1 MSLIEQINS
10 DFKQA
15 MLNHDEV
22 RKTTLNGL
30 KSAIKYREVERG
42 AGSVLDDQEIEA
54 VIARE
59 VKSRNDAI
67 EVYHQAGDNERADKE
82 VAERDILMVYLP
94 KQLTADELR
103 AKVAEIIVNGGY
115 EKQDFGRI
123 MGQAKTEIGNAADGA
138 AIAAMVREYFAQ

>member
-30 KSAIKYREVERG
+30 KSAIKYREVEKG
-42 AGSVLDDQEIEA
+42 GGSVLDDQEIEA

-67 EVYHQAGDNERADKE
+67 EVYRQAGDNERADKE

>member
-30 KSAIKYREVERG
+30 KSAIKYREVEKG

-67 EVYHQAGDNERADKE
+67 EVYRQAGDNERADKE

-103 AKVAEIIVNGGY
+103 VKVAEIIVNGGY

-123 MGQAKTEIGNAADGA
+123 MGQAKVEIGNAADGA

>member
-30 KSAIKYREVERG
+30 KSAIKYREVEKG

-67 EVYHQAGDNERADKE
+67 EVYRQAGDNERADKE
-82 VAERDILMVYLP
+82 VAARDILMVYLP

-103 AKVAEIIVNGGY
+103 AKVAEVIVNGGY
-115 EKQDFGRI
+115 VKQDFGRI
-123 MGQAKTEIGNAADGA
+123 MGQAKAEIGNAADGA

>member
-30 KSAIKYREVERG
+30 KSAIKYREVEKG
-42 AGSVLDDQEIEA
+42 AGSVLDGQEIEA

-67 EVYHQAGDNERADKE
+67 EVYRQAGDNERADKE

-123 MGQAKTEIGNAADGA
+123 MGQAKAEIGNAADGA
-138 AIAAMVREYFAQ
+138 AIATMVREYFAQ

>member
-30 KSAIKYREVERG
+30 KSAIKYREVEKG

-67 EVYHQAGDNERADKE
+67 EVYRQAGDNERADKE

>member
-22 RKTTLNGL
+22 RKTTLNEL
-30 KSAIKYREVERG
+30 KSAIKYREVEKG

-67 EVYHQAGDNERADKE
+67 EVYRQAGDNERADKE

-103 AKVAEIIVNGGY
+103 VKVAEIIVNGGY

-123 MGQAKTEIGNAADGA
+123 MGQAKVEIGNAADGA

>member
-30 KSAIKYREVERG
+30 KSAIKYREVEKG

-67 EVYHQAGDNERADKE
+67 EVYRQAGDNERADKE

-103 AKVAEIIVNGGY
+103 SKVAEIIVNGGY

-123 MGQAKTEIGNAADGA
+123 MGQAKVEIGNAADGA

>member
-22 RKTTLNGL
+22 CKTTLNGL
-30 KSAIKYREVERG
+30 KSAIKYREVEKG

-67 EVYHQAGDNERADKE
+67 EVYRQAGDNERADKE

-94 KQLTADELR
+94 KQLTA
-103 AKVAEIIVNGGY
+103 EIIVNGGY

-123 MGQAKTEIGNAADGA
+123 MGQAKAEIGNAADGA

>member
-30 KSAIKYREVERG
+30 KSAIKYREVEKG
-42 AGSVLDDQEIEA
+42 AGSVLDNQEIEA

-67 EVYHQAGDNERADKE
+67 EVYRQAGDNERADKE

-103 AKVAEIIVNGGY
+103 SKVAEIIVNGGY

-123 MGQAKTEIGNAADGA
+123 MGQAKVEIGNAADGA

>member
-30 KSAIKYREVERG
+30 KSAIKYREVEKG

-67 EVYHQAGDNERADKE
+67 EVYRQAGDNERADKE

-123 MGQAKTEIGNAADGA
+123 MGQ
-138 AIAAMVREYFAQ
+138 

>member
-30 KSAIKYREVERG
+30 KSAIKYREVEKG

-54 VIARE
+54 VPSTCLIPCSMSFC
-59 VKSRNDAI
+59 VI
-67 EVYHQAGDNERADKE
+67 
-82 VAERDILMVYLP
+82 
-94 KQLTADELR
+94 T
-103 AKVAEIIVNGGY
+103 
-115 EKQDFGRI
+115 
-123 MGQAKTEIGNAADGA
+123 
-138 AIAAMVREYFAQ
+138 

>member
-22 RKTTLNGL
+22 CKTTLNGL
-30 KSAIKYREVERG
+30 KSAIKYREVEKG

-67 EVYHQAGDNERADKE
+67 EVYRQAGDNERADKE

-103 AKVAEIIVNGGY
+103 AKVAEIIVNGDY

-123 MGQAKTEIGNAADGA
+123 MGQAKAEIGNAADGA
-138 AIAAMVREYFAQ
+138 AIATMVREYFAQ

>member
-30 KSAIKYREVERG
+30 KSAIKYREVEKG
-42 AGSVLDDQEIEA
+42 AGSVLDGQEIEA

-67 EVYHQAGDNERADKE
+67 EVYRQAGDNERADKE